1 VVYGLQGRLGG
12 KYIEGIQSIL
22 HNLTKISTELNSNF
36 DPDSKRSECKIE
48 RTTASLHLL
57 YHQVSFGQVVGSCTG
72 MLNLHHKV
80 QHFSNSTSIIFAPRK
95 QVGQKHNSKSVRSCN
110 RIAQSLR
117 RIRNQVFK
125 ADWRAEVRNSSWYVN
140 TFAQKP

>member
-1 VVYGLQGRLGG
+1 MLTHRIVVYGLQGRLGG

-22 HNLTKISTELNSNF
+22 HNLTKISTELNSYF
-36 DPDSKRSECKIE
+36 DPDSKRSKCKIE

-57 YHQVSFGQVVGSCTG
+57 YHQVSFGRIVGSCTG
-72 MLNLHHKV
+72 MLNLYHKV

-95 QVGQKHNSKSVRSCN
+95 QIGQKHNSKSVRSRN

-125 ADWRAEVRNSSWYVN
+125 ADWRTEV
-140 TFAQKP
+140 